1 MMPSYYNVVMYM
13 KRLNIKD
20 YYKSMGT
27 LIDIQNPIDFMEFHH
42 PDSINIPYEKLML
55 NYKTLLDKNKPYFI
69 VCYKGTKSRK
79 AVSILEFYGYDVT
92 QMSYE

>member
-1 MMPSYYNVVMYM
+1 M

-27 LIDIQNPIDFMEFHH
+27 LIDVQNPIDYQEYHH
-42 PDSINIPYEKLML
+42 PDSINIPYETLLL
-55 NYKTLLDKNKPYFI
+55 NHKTLLSKNNPYYI
-69 VCYKGTKSRK
+69 VCTKGTKSRK

>member
-1 MMPSYYNVVMYM
+1 
-13 KRLNIKD
+13 
-20 YYKSMGT
+20 MGI
-27 LIDIQNPIDFMEFHH
+27 LIDIQNPQDYLKFHH

-55 NYKTLLDKNKPYFI
+55 NYKQILDKNKSYFI
-69 VCYKGTKSRK
+69 VCSKGTKSRK

>member
-1 MMPSYYNVVMYM
+1 M
-13 KRLNIKD
+13 KRLSIKD
-20 YYKSMGT
+20 YYKNMGT
-27 LIDIQNPIDFMEFHH
+27 LIDIEQPIDYATFHH

-69 VCYKGTKSRK
+69 ICSKGTKSRK
-79 AVSILEFYGYDVT
+79 AVSVLEFYGYDVT

>member
-1 MMPSYYNVVMYM
+1 M

-27 LIDIQNPIDFMEFHH
+27 LIDVQNPIDYQEYHH
-42 PDSINIPYEKLML
+42 PDSINIPYETLLL
-55 NYKTLLDKNKPYFI
+55 NHKTLLKKNKPYYI
-69 VCYKGTKSRK
+69 VCTKGTKSRK

>member
-1 MMPSYYNVVMYM
+1 M
-13 KRLNIKD
+13 KRLKIND

-27 LIDIQNPIDFMEFHH
+27 LIDIQNPIDYQEYHH

-55 NYKTLLDKNKPYFI
+55 NYKKFLDKNKRYFI
-69 VCYKGTKSRK
+69 VCNKGTKSRK

-92 QMSYE
+92 QMSYENN

>member
-1 MMPSYYNVVMYM
+1 M

-20 YYKSMGT
+20 YNLSMGT
-27 LIDIQNPIDFMEFHH
+27 LIDIQSAIDYKNFHH
-42 PDSINIPYEKLML
+42 PSSINIPYDTLMF

-69 VCYKGTKSRK
+69 ICSKGTKSRK

-92 QMSYE
+92 QMSYQ

>member
-1 MMPSYYNVVMYM
+1 M

-27 LIDIQNPIDFMEFHH
+27 LIDVQNPIDYQEYHH
-42 PDSINIPYEKLML
+42 PDSINIPYETLLL
-55 NYKTLLDKNKPYFI
+55 NHKTLLNKNKPYYI
-69 VCYKGTKSRK
+69 VCTKGTKSRK

>member
-1 MMPSYYNVVMYM
+1 M
-13 KRLNIKD
+13 KRMNINSYSRD
-20 YYKSMGT
+20 MGT
-27 LIDIQNPIDFMEFHH
+27 LIDVQNVVDYNLYHH

-55 NYKTLLDKNKPYFI
+55 NYKTLLNKNNPYYI
-69 VCYKGTKSRK
+69 VCKKGTKSRK